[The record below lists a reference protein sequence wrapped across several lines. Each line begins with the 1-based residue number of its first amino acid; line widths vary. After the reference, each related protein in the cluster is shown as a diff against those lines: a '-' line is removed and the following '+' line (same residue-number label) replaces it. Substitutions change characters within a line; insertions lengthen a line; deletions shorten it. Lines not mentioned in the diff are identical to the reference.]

1 MFPFKS
7 NIAIDKS
14 LKTPIYQQISQQL
27 MVLIREGKLSFGQ
40 KLLSSRALSEALG
53 VHRKTIT
60 QVYDELISQGWLE
73 TKQGN
78 GTFVAQNLPEIIPQ
92 FLEENQKNQK
102 SKCAGFAFEK
112 KDFLIREVIKATDKL
127 HLDDGFP
134 DPRLAPLADLARAYR
149 SNLIHGNSYQKLG
162 YSDTKGSLWL
172 RKELA
177 KYLNETRGLNINENN
192 LLIVRGTIMGLYL
205 TSLAFIKTG
214 DKVAFG
220 ESSWQSANIS
230 FLQAGAELLKV
241 PIDENGL
248 DVDALEDLCK
258 SNTIRLIYITSHHNY
273 PTTVTLKADRRIK
286 LLQLAQKYKFI
297 IFEDDYDYDFHY
309 QSRPLMPLASA
320 DNQGM
325 VLYSGSFT
333 KSISPAFRV
342 GYLVATED
350 VIEHLAH
357 YRRIIDRQGDN
368 MLETAIAQLLHE
380 GIIQKHLRKGLK
392 EYKNRRDFFCEEL
405 KNVFG
410 NFVDFQIPEGGM
422 SVWVKFADEIDMQ
435 KTAEVALKN
444 GLYLSNGVH
453 HNVEGKIINYTRLGF
468 ASSTIEELREAVEVL
483 NRSVQFTSTTLSER
497 EYAQ

>member
-1 MFPFKS
+1 
-7 NIAIDKS
+7 
-14 LKTPIYQQISQQL
+14 
-27 MVLIREGKLSFGQ
+27 
-40 KLLSSRALSEALG
+40 
-53 VHRKTIT
+53 
-60 QVYDELISQGWLE
+60 
-73 TKQGN
+73 
-78 GTFVAQNLPEIIPQ
+78 
-92 FLEENQKNQK
+92 
-102 SKCAGFAFEK
+102 
-112 KDFLIREVIKATDKL
+112 
-127 HLDDGFP
+127 
-134 DPRLAPLADLARAYR
+134 
-149 SNLIHGNSYQKLG
+149 LIHGNSYQKLG

-177 KYLNETRGLNINENN
+177 KYLNETRGLNISENN

-205 TSLAFIKTG
+205 TSLAFIKPG
-214 DKVAFG
+214 NKVAIG

-248 DVDALEDLCK
+248 DVDALEEICK
-258 SNTIRLIYITSHHNY
+258 SHIIRLIYITSHHNY

-297 IFEDDYDYDFHY
+297 LFEDDYDYDFHY

-410 NFVDFQIPEGGM
+410 NIIDFQIPEGGM

-435 KTAEVALKN
+435 KTAETALKN

-453 HNVEGKIINYTRLGF
+453 NNVEGKIKNFTRLGF

-497 EYAQ
+497 GYA